1 MGIENFLAF
10 LLTALFF
17 VMTPGL
23 DTVFILNKS
32 ITQGRKAGFYA
43 SLGINSGVLVHTV
56 FAALGLSILIAQS
69 AMAFSLIKYLG
80 AAYLIYLGI
89 SNFISK
95 KEKSMGKPSV
105 VGKPSKKQSFIA
117 GLVTNTFNPKVALF
131 FLAFFPQFINPN
143 ELNNPIPFVFLGVSY
158 AIIGIVWCLTLTY
171 FSGTFSKKLMAN
183 PKANGW
189 IDIIAG
195 VVFIAMGLTVALDK
209 S

>member
-43 SLGINSGVLVHTV
+43 SLGINSGVLVHTL

-80 AAYLIYLGI
+80 AAYMIYLGI

-105 VGKPSKKQSFIA
+105 
-117 GLVTNTFNPKVALF
+117 
-131 FLAFFPQFINPN
+131 
-143 ELNNPIPFVFLGVSY
+143 
-158 AIIGIVWCLTLTY
+158 
-171 FSGTFSKKLMAN
+171 
-183 PKANGW
+183 
-189 IDIIAG
+189 
-195 VVFIAMGLTVALDK
+195 
-209 S
+209 